1 MRRTTIAVVAA
12 AAVLGLAACDPV
24 ANSTTAKSTA
34 APVPATT
41 AGAPA
46 AAAPAPAGEAA
57 APAPAPAA
65 AGDGDKL
72 KDVEITGCVV
82 DAVLH
87 WPSAEV
93 KITNHSSKASNYMVQ
108 IEFLDATGTR
118 IAEGLAATNGLAPG
132 QASVQKAQGASEAKG
147 KVSCKVIDVTRYAA
161 P

>member
-1 MRRTTIAVVAA
+1 MRRTTIAVIAA
-12 AAVLGLAACDPV
+12 TAVLGLTACDPV
-24 ANSTTAKSTA
+24 ASSTTAKSTA

-46 AAAPAPAGEAA
+46 AAAPAPAGEA
-57 APAPAPAA
+57 PAPAA

-72 KDVEITGCVV
+72 KDVEITSCVV

-87 WPSAEV
+87 WPSAEL

-108 IEFLDATGTR
+108 VEFLDATGTR